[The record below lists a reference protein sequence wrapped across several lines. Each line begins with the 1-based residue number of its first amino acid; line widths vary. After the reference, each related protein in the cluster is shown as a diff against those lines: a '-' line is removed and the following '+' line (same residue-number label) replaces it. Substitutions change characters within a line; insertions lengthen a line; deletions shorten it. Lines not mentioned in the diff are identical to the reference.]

1 MPYCEQC
8 GNEVS
13 VTDKRCSKCGNKLNY
28 IPNSEDVSNGID
40 NIFTRIKRFFS
51 SNPHHNIEFILALIG
66 IVFIVLSIPQI
77 MDNYGFQY
85 ANLLQYIL
93 IVMISEIIGVIVIRY
108 YAKIGA
114 IILLIATFLLFTF
127 GVMSGIGL
135 IFIIIAI
142 ILAFIR

>member
-28 IPNSEDVSNGID
+28 IPNTEDVSNGID

-51 SNPHHNIEFILALIG
+51 PNPHHNIEFILALIG
-66 IVFIVLSIPQI
+66 IVFIALSIPQI